1 MRGESDPLLAK
12 VFVKSSWMRWDR
24 VKVPDKATSTAALL
38 SMQMCSSVAV

>member
-24 VKVPDKATSTAALL
+24 VKVPDKATSTALL
-38 SMQMCSSVAV
+38 SMQMWSSVAV